1 MSPADDLFDIE
12 SGFWLSG
19 EAHFLAHLADDCLLV
34 FPQAGEMHG
43 VFPRAQVAAT
53 ATPANRWRDLRM
65 DNRLVLRP
73 HDDVAILSYRAEV
86 TRADGQPYAALV
98 SSAYVK
104 GPDGWKLAFHQH
116 SPVPA

>member
-1 MSPADDLFDIE
+1 M
-12 SGFWLSG
+12 
-19 EAHFLAHLADDCLLV
+19 
-34 FPQAGEMHG
+34 
-43 VFPRAQVAAT
+43 
-53 ATPANRWRDLRM
+53 
-65 DNRLVLRP
+65 LRP
-73 HDDVAILSYRAEV
+73 HEDVAILSYRAEV